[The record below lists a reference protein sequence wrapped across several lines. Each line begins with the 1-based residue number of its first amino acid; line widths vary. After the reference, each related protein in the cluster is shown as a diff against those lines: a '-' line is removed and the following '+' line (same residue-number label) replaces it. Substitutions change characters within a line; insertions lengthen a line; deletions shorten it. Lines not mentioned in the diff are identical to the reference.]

1 MTSMNA
7 PFRWTLS
14 LAAALGLATSAGAQ
28 EPVEPPP
35 EPQAE
40 TETTTTTSTTTS
52 SETSSEGMSRQ
63 AEMGRIG
70 PQFAVSG
77 NVGFGLGYVYTNGQ
91 SPGGGL
97 EDLKITDSAKISFPI
112 IAELGFRVTPRFYLG
127 VWGSWEPVLTKTN
140 ALSCPEGFQCDTFQ
154 WRVGPEVRYHI
165 RPGSGFD
172 PYIGLGV
179 GLEILKSH
187 VEGDTQLQVA
197 PGVFVPTHVDTHVND
212 RGPTIARVTLGG
224 DLRVSRSLSV
234 GPIISASVGQYTVRT
249 GTQTLD
255 ITGVGSRDQ
264 DLAPVDDGFHALF
277 TAGIRIAFL
286 PL

>member
-14 LAAALGLATSAGAQ
+14 LAAALGIVTSAGAQ
-28 EPVEPPP
+28 EPEPPT
-35 EPQAE
+35 E
-40 TETTTTTSTTTS
+40 TETSTTTTTTTMR
-52 SETSSEGMSRQ
+52 SEEMPRSEGRHP
-63 AEMGRIG
+63 EGRIG

-91 SPGGGL
+91 SPTGGL

-112 IAELGFRVTPRFYLG
+112 IAELGFRVSPRFYVG
-127 VWGSWEPVLTKTN
+127 AWGSWEPVLTKTN
-140 ALSCPEGFQCDTFQ
+140 ALSCPEGFDCHTFQ

-165 RPGSGFD
+165 RPGTSFD
-172 PYIGLGV
+172 PWIGLGV

-197 PGVFVPTHVDTHVND
+197 PGVFVPTHVDTHVTD
-212 RGPTIARVTLGG
+212 RGPTIARLTLGG
-224 DLRVSRSLSV
+224 DVRVSRSLAV
-234 GPIISASVGQYTVRT
+234 GPIITASVGQYTVRT
-249 GTQTLD
+249 GHQALD

-264 DLAPVDDGFHALF
+264 ALTPVDDGFHSLF
-277 TAGIRIAFL
+277 TVGLRIAFL